1 MHITLTG
8 NLGSGKSTISRLLEE
23 QYGYEVFSTGK
34 VIRRIAAEHNV
45 DVLEM
50 NRMMEADHQY
60 DHMIDDTTARISKE
74 NPDKDMLFDSR
85 LAWNFVEKSFK
96 VFLSASLDVAARR
109 VMQDEKRGEVEVYK
123 SLEEAKQKL
132 SDRMITEDRRYR
144 DIYGIEYL
152 NSANY
157 NLVLDSTEC
166 SPDVLARILIEEAKA
181 YEAAEQAGKG
191 GYTRLLLSVSR
202 SEDDFA
208 KERAA
213 GTVTREV
220 LQGTEFVV
228 VTLPAE
234 QK

>member
-8 NLGSGKSTISRLLEE
+8 NLGSGKSTISRILEE
-23 QYGYEVFSTGK
+23 KYGYEIFSTGK
-34 VIRRIAAEHNV
+34 VIRKIALEHNV

-50 NRMMEADHQY
+50 NKIMEADHQY

-74 NPDKDMLFDSR
+74 NPDKDILFDSR

-96 VFLSASLDVAARR
+96 VFLSASVDVTAQR
-109 VMQDEKRGEVEVYK
+109 VMQDEKRGKVEAYA

-132 SDRMITEDRRYR
+132 KDRVITEDRRYR

-152 NSANY
+152 NPSNY

-166 SPDVLARILIEEAKA
+166 SPDVLARILIDEAKA
-181 YEAAEQAGKG
+181 YEAAEQEGRG
-191 GYTRLLLSVSR
+191 GYTKLLLSVNR
-202 SEDDFA
+202 PKEDFA

-213 GTVTREV
+213 GIVTKQM
-220 LQGTEFVV
+220 LQGIEFEVII
-228 VTLPAE
+228 LNA
-234 QK
+234 

>member
-8 NLGSGKSTISRLLEE
+8 NLGSGKSTISKLLEE
-23 QYGYEVFSTGK
+23 QYGYEIFSTGK

-50 NRMMEADHQY
+50 NKMMEADHQY
-60 DHMIDDTTARISKE
+60 DHMIDDTTARISRE
-74 NPDKDMLFDSR
+74 NPDKNILFDSR

-96 VFLSASLDVAARR
+96 VFLSVSVDVAAQR
-109 VMQDEKRGEVEVYK
+109 VMNDAKRGEVEVYV

-132 SDRMITEDRRYR
+132 EDRMITEDRRYR

-152 NSANY
+152 NYSNY
-157 NLVLDSTEC
+157 NLILDSTGC
-166 SPDVLARILIEEAKA
+166 SPEVLARILIEEAKA
-181 YEAAEQAGKG
+181 YEAAEQEGKG
-191 GYTRLLLSVSR
+191 GYTKLLLSPSR
-202 SEDDFA
+202 PEEDFA

-220 LQGTEFVV
+220 LQGVEFEV
-228 VTLPAE
+228 VTLH
-234 QK
+234 